1 MTDTSFAK
9 DDGLPEDDGLAA
21 EYVLG
26 ALNLAD
32 RSMAEA
38 RLKSD
43 AGFAAL
49 VADWQNRLSG
59 LNDDY
64 AEMPAPNL
72 LPQIE
77 ARLFPT
83 SHKPARNWFGWLAGA
98 AVAAAVAVFFA
109 LPQTAPP
116 AQLVATLAA
125 DPASDIAN
133 LIYEARYGDGALTI
147 TRVAGSAAPAGS
159 VHQLWI
165 IAPDAAPVSLGLL
178 DSTALTLTYPTPTPG
193 WTLAVSVEP
202 TGGSTTGAPTGPVI
216 LAAQIG
222 V

>member
-1 MTDTSFAK
+1 MSDTS
-9 DDGLPEDDGLAA
+9 LPEDDALAA

-26 ALNLAD
+26 ALDLSERAVT
-32 RSMAEA
+32 EA

-49 VADWQNRLSG
+49 VSDWQNRLSG

-64 AEMPAPNL
+64 AEAPAPNL

-77 ARLFPT
+77 ARLFPQAA
-83 SHKPARNWFGWLAGA
+83 KPARNWFGWLAGA
-98 AVAAAVAVFFA
+98 AIAAAVALVFV
-109 LPQTAPP
+109 LPQNTPAP

-125 DPASDIAN
+125 DPASDIAD
-133 LIYEARYGDGALTI
+133 LIYEARYGDGALTV
-147 TRVAGSAAPAGS
+147 TRVAGAAAAAGS

-178 DSTALTLTYPTPTPG
+178 DSTALTLTYPAPTPG

-202 TGGSTTGAPTGPVI
+202 AGGSTTGAPTGPVI
-216 LAAQIG
+216 MAAQIG